1 LIMVSIFY
9 ILPLRALKKICDREL
24 KLFITFE
31 GIEGCGK
38 TTQVDL
44 LVKYLEKRN
53 VELIKTF
60 EPGGTDIGK
69 GIRKI
74 LLDSKNTHLA
84 PLAELILYA
93 ADRTQ
98 HVSEKL
104 IPALDSGKWVI
115 CDRFFDA
122 TIAYQGYGR
131 GMDMELISLLND
143 KAACGLHP
151 DLTILLDCPEDVGL
165 KRAITRNKEQ
175 DLEAQ
180 GRFEKEKLEFHK
192 KVRDGYLTLA
202 DRHKDRFRVIDAS
215 RSVTLI
221 SKDIHDV
228 IAPYIDARR

>member
-1 LIMVSIFY
+1 
-9 ILPLRALKKICDREL
+9 
-24 KLFITFE
+24 LFITFE

-38 TTQVDL
+38 TTQVDI
-44 LVKYLEKRN
+44 LVRYLDERN
-53 VELIKTF
+53 VSYIKTF

-69 GIRKI
+69 GIRQI

-93 ADRTQ
+93 ADRAQ

-131 GMDMELISLLND
+131 GMDMELIGLLNS
-143 KAACGLHP
+143 KAACGLCP
-151 DLTILLDCPEDVGL
+151 ALTILLDCPEDIGL
-165 KRAITRNKEQ
+165 TRAITRNKEQ

-180 GRFEKEKLEFHK
+180 GRFEKEKLAFHR
-192 KVRDGYLTLA
+192 KVREGYLALA
-202 DRHKDRFRVIDAS
+202 DKHKDRFRIIDAS
-215 RSVTLI
+215 RPVASI
-221 SKDIHDV
+221 SQDIHDL
-228 IAPYIDARR
+228 ITPYIDAIR

>member
-1 LIMVSIFY
+1 
-9 ILPLRALKKICDREL
+9 
-24 KLFITFE
+24 LFITFE

-38 TTQVDL
+38 TTQVDIL
-44 LVKYLEKRN
+44 IKYLDERN
-53 VELIKTF
+53 VSYIKTF

-69 GIRKI
+69 GIRQI

-93 ADRTQ
+93 ADRAQ

-131 GMDMELISLLND
+131 GMDMELIGLLNS
-143 KAACGLHP
+143 KAACGLCP
-151 DLTILLDCPEDVGL
+151 ALTILLDCPEDIGL
-165 KRAITRNKEQ
+165 TRAITRNKEQ

-180 GRFEKEKLEFHK
+180 GRFEKEKLAFHR
-192 KVRDGYLTLA
+192 KVREGYLALA
-202 DRHKDRFRVIDAS
+202 DKHKDRFRIIDAS
-215 RSVTLI
+215 RPVASI
-221 SKDIHDV
+221 SQDIHDL
-228 IAPYIDARR
+228 ITPYIDAIR